1 MYTPFKMKGKSP
13 MMKKLIGNQ
22 HRLPEHL
29 KAKIEAAPESPTK
42 MKKESATKMKKA
54 SMTKMKKESMAKLK
68 KSATKLKKSAA
79 KKKPNKFSAEYRNMT
94 PSQRRRVYGEKVT
107 GSKAQTDKKRAEGKA
122 KAKSKLSKD
131 IGSVTSRLDKAIQ
144 SFFNNPRAK
153 QRGKGNVYEPQGDV
167 KTNTTKKKTNQGGFT
182 SRKGDPYLYRKN
194 NDGTFTTKKGKDGK
208 EITVKKG
215 NKGFDAISS
224 VFKLKKKS
232 AAKMKKAPA
241 KMMKKSP
248 TKLIKKKTDRE
259 KLNKLVEK
267 RTKLN
272 KKKDKREEKGKKTKR
287 VTRRIEKVQNKINKN
302 PKAQEDLKKS
312 KKTNRTKPTDG
323 PVNPEGR
330 RASLKGK
337 LRKAIT
343 KTPTGRVINRVKGS
357 LRKKK

>member
-22 HRLPEHL
+22 NRLPEHL
-29 KAKIEAAPESPTK
+29 KAKIEAAPESP
-42 MKKESATKMKKA
+42 SKMKKA
-54 SMTKMKKESMAKLK
+54 SMAKLK
-68 KSATKLKKSAA
+68 KSAAKIKKSRQS
-79 KKKPNKFSAEYRNMT
+79 KPNKFSAEYRNMT
-94 PSQRRRVYGEKVT
+94 PSQRRRVYGEKTT

-122 KAKSKLSKD
+122 KFKSKLSKD

-167 KTNTTKKKTNQGGFT
+167 KKNTTKKKTNQGGFT

-241 KMMKKSP
+241 KMKKAP
-248 TKLIKKKTDRE
+248 TKMS
-259 KLNKLVEK
+259 
-267 RTKLN
+267 N
-272 KKKDKREEKGKKTKR
+272 KKKQCLKTLKQ
-287 VTRRIEKVQNKINKN
+287 VV
-302 PKAQEDLKKS
+302 LKK
-312 KKTNRTKPTDG
+312 
-323 PVNPEGR
+323 
-330 RASLKGK
+330 
-337 LRKAIT
+337 
-343 KTPTGRVINRVKGS
+343 
-357 LRKKK
+357 